1 MTLARGFTTTIISG
15 LVGGLIGLGLG
26 YLAGTYA
33 PDYYRITFDIPND
46 VRYDTVQL
54 GMGLGSTQ
62 GLVGGL
68 VVGLGIVLVVAWFQ
82 IRTTN
87 ALYPVCK
94 QALGSPDL
102 ADKLGVGARGDFVV
116 GHDVQSGQVSLKQA
130 SEGEAKL

>member
-1 MTLARGFTTTIISG
+1 MTLARGFTTAIVSG
-15 LVGGLIGLGLG
+15 FVGGVIGLGLG
-26 YLAGTYA
+26 YLAGKYA

-68 VVGLGIVLVVAWFQ
+68 VVGLGVVLAVTWFQ

-87 ALYPVCK
+87 ALYPGRQQV
-94 QALGSPDL
+94 LGSPDL
-102 ADKLGVGARGDFVV
+102 ADELDVGTGGDFVV
-116 GHDVQSGQVSLKQA
+116 GHDVQSGQVPLKETA
-130 SEGEAKL
+130 EGEAKL